1 MEQYEVTGM
10 SCAAC
15 QARVEKAVSAVP
27 GVTSCAVS
35 LLTNSMGVEGTADSA
50 AIIRAVTAAGYG
62 AKKKGA
68 AAPAAEEGALVDRET
83 PVLRRRL
90 ITSLCVLAVLMY
102 LSMGHSMLGFPVPAF
117 LENHVS
123 MAIMQMLL
131 AIVVMLLNHKFF
143 TVGFRTLFDRAPN
156 MDTLVA
162 LGSSA
167 AFGYSLVEL
176 FAMVDA
182 MSRGDHSAVM
192 ALGHNL
198 YFETAAMIPTLI
210 TLGKLLEAISKGRTT
225 DALKSLMKLAPKTAV
240 LWRDGK
246 EEEVDIAAVE
256 QQNVVVFPGCSCG
269 IHALRNIC
277 KAILERS
284 GELRIDRNFFRRC
297 FKLHIGIHGNR
308 KNG

>member
-50 AIIRAVTAAGYG
+50 AIIQAVTAAGYG

-68 AAPAAEEGALVDRET
+68 AAPAAEEDALLGRET

-90 ITSLCVLAVLMY
+90 LTSLCVLAVLLY

-131 AIVVMLLNHKFF
+131 AVVVMLINHKFF
-143 TVGFRTLFDRAPN
+143 TVGYRTLLERAPN

-162 LGSSA
+162 LA
-167 AFGYSLVEL
+167 AAPPSGTVWWSC
-176 FAMVDA
+176 
-182 MSRGDHSAVM
+182 SPWRGPWAGATRAPSWPWA
-192 ALGHNL
+192 
-198 YFETAAMIPTLI
+198 IISTL
-210 TLGKLLEAISKGRTT
+210 
-225 DALKSLMKLAPKTAV
+225 
-240 LWRDGK
+240 
-246 EEEVDIAAVE
+246 
-256 QQNVVVFPGCSCG
+256 
-269 IHALRNIC
+269 
-277 KAILERS
+277 
-284 GELRIDRNFFRRC
+284 RR
-297 FKLHIGIHGNR
+297 R
-308 KNG
+308 P